1 MVTILLMRHAKAEKP
16 SPGVED
22 FDRALQPVGKADA
35 QRMGRM
41 LASRFGPPGR
51 VVCSSA
57 RRTRQTLE
65 ALGLDLGDD
74 QVEFSDKLFDG
85 TKQACIEVLR
95 GQDAAMILLVGHN
108 PGAHDAAMA
117 LTSEGESRPWTALV
131 AGFPT
136 ASLAVLEFPGA
147 LSELREGSCF
157 LKEFLTPEDLPA

>member
-16 SPGVED
+16 SPGIED
-22 FDRALQPVGKADA
+22 FDRSLQSVGESDA

-41 LASRFGPPGR
+41 LVARFGSPAR

-65 ALGLDLGDD
+65 ALGLDLPEDR
-74 QVEFSDKLFDG
+74 VEFSDRLFDG
-85 TKQACIEVLR
+85 TKGACIEVLR
-95 GQDAAMILLVGHN
+95 GLDGASILLVGHN
-108 PGAHDAAMA
+108 PGTHDAAMA
-117 LTSEGESRPWTALV
+117 LTSEGESRAWTALA

-136 ASLAVLEFPGA
+136 ASLAVLEFSGA
-147 LSELREGSCF
+147 LSELSEGSCF